1 MAASDDSVNSWPGLL
16 GELNKNFLLLRDVF
30 GYAMPGGVFFA
41 VGLIS
46 GYLSICRA
54 QCLLWPYHPP
64 GWVVFVLGVVAC
76 YITGNILAGTA
87 YMPIG
92 VAKYI
97 VWMIDRHWAPF
108 QPSHAVKEPPPG
120 SWRDWLLHNPT
131 EVQKEMLEAG
141 LKHPSLLDTVER
153 RETMVL
159 LAGSTSAALLG
170 GWLLFYA
177 WKPDPS
183 CIFVLAG
190 LILVIQ
196 FLTGL
201 SHVRRVAKAT
211 VAANVPDPPPDP
223 DLAKLLADM
232 IKAATAYL
240 NK

>member
-1 MAASDDSVNSWPGLL
+1 MATSDSVDSWPGLL
-16 GELNKNFLLLRDVF
+16 GELNKHLLLLRDVF

-46 GYLSICRA
+46 GYLSVCRA
-54 QCLLWPYHPP
+54 QCLLWPYRPP

-76 YITGNILAGTA
+76 YIVGNILAGTA

-92 VAKYI
+92 VAKYV
-97 VWMIDRHWAPF
+97 VWMIDRHPRWFKLKPE
-108 QPSHAVKEPPPG
+108 AVKPRHEG

-131 EVQKEMLEAG
+131 EVQTEMLEAG

-170 GWLLFYA
+170 GWLLFYV
-177 WKPDPS
+177 WKPTPQ
-183 CIFVLAG
+183 CIFFLAG
-190 LILVIQ
+190 LVLVIQ

-211 VAANVPDPPPDP
+211 VAANIPDRAPDP
-223 DLAKLLADM
+223 DLAKLLADL
-232 IKAATAYL
+232 IKAATAKL
-240 NK
+240 R